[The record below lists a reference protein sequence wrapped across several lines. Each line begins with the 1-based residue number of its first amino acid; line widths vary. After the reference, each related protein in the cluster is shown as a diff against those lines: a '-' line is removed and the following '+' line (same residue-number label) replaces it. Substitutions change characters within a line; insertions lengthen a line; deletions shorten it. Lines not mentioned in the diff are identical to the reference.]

1 MPRFSFFTHLGL
13 MAVKDLFDAELCAAL
28 RAEMRWQSGS
38 PAMVGGA
45 ATRTVDEELRRASC
59 VEVSSHTKSLIKERL
74 SDLQPELESHFKIA
88 LKGFEKPQFLV
99 YREGCFYTTHQD
111 SSDDPQ
117 AIEYFRERKVSIVI
131 FLNDESEE
139 PAQEVY
145 SGGQLTFYGL
155 INDPLWKHCG
165 LPLIGE
171 RGLLIAFRSDVM
183 REVKAVTRG
192 VRYTIATWFF

>member
-13 MAVKDLFDAELCAAL
+13 MVVKDLLEAELCARL
-28 RAEMRWQSGS
+28 RAEMCLQSGS
-38 PAMVGGA
+38 PAAVGGA
-45 ATRTVDEELRRASC
+45 AAGTVDEDVRRASC
-59 VEVSSHTKSLIKERL
+59 VEVSSQTKSLIKERMA
-74 SDLQPELESHFKIA
+74 DLRPRLESHFKIA

-99 YREGCFYTTHQD
+99 YRERCFYAPHRD
-111 SSDDPQ
+111 SSDDPE
-117 AIEYFRERKVSIVI
+117 AIEYFKERKVSIVI

-139 PAQEVY
+139 PAEDFY

-155 INDPLWKHCG
+155 MKDPLWKHCG

-183 REVKAVTRG
+183 HEVKAVTRG

>member
-1 MPRFSFFTHLGL
+1 MPRFGFFTHLSL
-13 MAVKDLFDAELCAAL
+13 MGVKDILEAELCARL
-28 RAEMRWQSGS
+28 RAEMCLLSGS

-45 ATRTVDEELRRASC
+45 ATGTVDEDVRRASC
-59 VEVSSHTKSLIKERL
+59 VEVSSQTKSLIKERL
-74 SDLQPELESHFKIA
+74 SDLRPRLESHFKIA

-99 YREGCFYTTHQD
+99 YREGCFYTPHRD
-111 SSDDPQ
+111 RSDDPE
-117 AIEYFRERKVSIVI
+117 ALEYFKERKVSVVI

-139 PAQEVY
+139 PAEEFY

-155 INDPLWKHCG
+155 MKDPLWKHCG

-183 REVKAVTRG
+183 HEVKAVTRG